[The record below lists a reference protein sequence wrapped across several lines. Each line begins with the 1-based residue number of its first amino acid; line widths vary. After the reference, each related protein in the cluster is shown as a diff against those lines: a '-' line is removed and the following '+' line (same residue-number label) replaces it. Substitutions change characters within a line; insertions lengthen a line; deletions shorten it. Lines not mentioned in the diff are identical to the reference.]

1 MIVPSTE
8 KIAWRWSSPSFFTTW
23 IFPKNLEG
31 SIPDAF
37 LTTNRVKKVQRE
49 GFVKPV
55 IMIKPG
61 WRQTLGDF
69 FFTAMRTAPKNK
81 IACISFFLVSHRPK
95 HEFPLNGPFGDT
107 SAILD
112 SIISNSY
119 YVMLGGQIHINR
131 PILIYWT
138 HPKTTDLCTRL
149 WGINTELV
157 GFISRHTL
165 RWGILC

>member
-1 MIVPSTE
+1 MLFSQQIV
-8 KIAWRWSSPSFFTTW
+8 WRKFNAKVLLNLSSWLNRDGDKHLVISFHCNEDCEVLCRF
-23 IFPKNLEG
+23 
-31 SIPDAF
+31 
-37 LTTNRVKKVQRE
+37 KV
-49 GFVKPV
+49 
-55 IMIKPG
+55 
-61 WRQTLGDF
+61 L
-69 FFTAMRTAPKNK
+69 APKKK
-81 IACISFFLVSHRPK
+81 IACISFFLVPHRPK

-138 HPKTTDLCTRL
+138 HPKTTDLSTRL
-149 WGINTELV
+149 WGINTEFV

-165 RWGILC
+165 RYTVLSWI